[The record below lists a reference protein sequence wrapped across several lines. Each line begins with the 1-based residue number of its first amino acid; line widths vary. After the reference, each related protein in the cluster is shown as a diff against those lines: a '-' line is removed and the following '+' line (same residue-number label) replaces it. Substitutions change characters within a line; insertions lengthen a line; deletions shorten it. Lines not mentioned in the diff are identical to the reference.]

1 MVFNEER
8 REITMKNS
16 KLEKLR
22 KEERRKRYESMK
34 KEIEYP
40 YSWVLNDFNDIWIKH
55 YKELKEEFEND

>member
-1 MVFNEER
+1 
-8 REITMKNS
+8 MKNS